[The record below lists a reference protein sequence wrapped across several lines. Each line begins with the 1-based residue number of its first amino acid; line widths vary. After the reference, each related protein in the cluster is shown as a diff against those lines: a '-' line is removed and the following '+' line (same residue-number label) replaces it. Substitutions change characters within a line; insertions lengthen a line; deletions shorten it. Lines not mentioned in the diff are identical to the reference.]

1 MNSLN
6 MGIKKKNEDKKM
18 EQQVGVADKE
28 EISIDLLEL
37 FDILRRKWWLLLLS
51 MVIGGILSGVV
62 SMVVLP
68 LKYTSSAM
76 LYVLSKETTL
86 TSLADLQIGSQLTND
101 YKAVITS
108 RPILEEVAKE
118 LDLDW
123 DYKTIKQMVTIDN
136 PTGTRILKIS
146 ITDTDADRTCR
157 LTNTLAKVSSQYI
170 GDIME
175 MVPPKMIE
183 EGVVAA
189 EPSSPN
195 VKKNVAVGAIL
206 LLLLTVGVLTVQMIL
221 NDTVQEEED
230 VERYLEISVLAL
242 IPKKGQHVEKTTEAN
257 MADGIHTKIQ
267 KNRKR
272 RKCS

>member
-1 MNSLN
+1 
-6 MGIKKKNEDKKM
+6 M

>member
-1 MNSLN
+1 
-6 MGIKKKNEDKKM
+6 M
-18 EQQVGVADKE
+18 EQQIGVADKE
-28 EISIDLLEL
+28 EIRVDLLEL
-37 FDILRRKWWLLLLS
+37 FGIFRRKWWLLLLS

-101 YKAVITS
+101 YKVVITS

-123 DYKTIKQMVTIDN
+123 DYETMKQMVTIDN

-146 ITDTDADRTCR
+146 ITD
-157 LTNTLAKVSSQYI
+157 NTLAKVSSQYI

-195 VKKNVAVGAIL
+195 VKKNVVVGAIML
-206 LLLLTVGVLTVQMIL
+206 LFLTASVLTVQMIL
-221 NDTVQEEED
+221 NDTVQVEED
-230 VERYLEISVLAL
+230 VERYLEIPVLAL
-242 IPKKGQHVEKTTEAN
+242 IPKKGQQEDKITEVN
-257 MADGIHTKIQ
+257 MTDEIRTKIQ

-272 RKCS
+272 RK